1 MIYENINFQSYCWVL
16 GTTSFRVAQ
25 MNLRIEEQLMH
36 LRNFSQT
43 VADKGE
49 EWKWTGNNDLQS
61 RFYYYLQEHDAL
73 TGDAPRPDKDAR
85 QKTSGLPTLGFT
97 DNDRVITAAGEELLN
112 YVEDGSFGADNYLMI
127 PADSFIYFKQ
137 MLKTSLKIRDG
148 VHVRPYFV
156 LAHFLNEFGSLSFDE
171 LTYLIPLV
179 VDEQSLNIVK
189 TRLNDVRKGDISFDD
204 VIIEN
209 LMAKENYKRA
219 YALWMEHT
227 VDEDLVTTVGM
238 NRKSRKYDSLYFP
251 FYQSLKRVFVDYR
264 QSTGEVSELYKRI
277 KKLKTAS
284 YWKQAIFGD
293 SHPSKINKEGAAS
306 FAPDNPFAS
315 VSDENQ
321 LKKVFFTL
329 LHLYKARANL
339 SDYFDLNRRYVKLT
353 DTVLF
358 RERTVTFD
366 SIPAA
371 FFSLVGDQLLED
383 MFTQSGKLDES
394 LELSDISPMFDISE
408 AQLLTALS
416 SEFGV
421 ELVSLTKAKSVV
433 QDERYKRLHD
443 LLDNRFTKD
452 VFLEL
457 LDCFITRNDERVK
470 ELVTEEATPST
481 IFEYVLALIWYEF
494 SGRQGD
500 VLHFMKLSFEA
511 DLMPRTH
518 AQGGGAD
525 IIYEFEESDT
535 YPEHDMLIEATLADG
550 TNARRMEMEPVSRH
564 LGTHVLETGNHSDY
578 CVFVAPEIDV
588 NVANDFR
595 FRKQSG
601 YWGKNEEYAPLK
613 IIPIDIVQVKQL
625 VEKNSTYPDLYELF
639 ETAHN
644 SDERRPLK
652 WREEIANLITA

>member
-43 VADKGE
+43 VTEMGE

-61 RFYYYLQEHDAL
+61 RFYYYLQKHDAL
-73 TGDAPRPDKDAR
+73 AGDAPRPDKDAR

-97 DNDRVITAAGEELLN
+97 DNNRVITTAGEELLN
-112 YVEDGSFGADNYLMI
+112 HVEAGSFGTDNYFMI
-127 PADSFIYFKQ
+127 PADSYIYFKQ
-137 MLKTSLKIRDG
+137 MLKTSLQIRDG

-179 VDEQSLNIVK
+179 VDEQSLSIVK
-189 TRLNDVRKGDISFDD
+189 TKLSDVRNGDVSFDE
-204 VIIEN
+204 VIVEN

-227 VDEDLVTTVGM
+227 VDEELVTTVGM

-251 FYQSLKRVFVDYR
+251 FYQSLKRVFVDNR
-264 QSTGEVSELYKRI
+264 QSAGEVSELYKRI

-339 SDYFDLNRRYVKLT
+339 SDYFDLNRRYFKLT

-394 LELSDISPMFDISE
+394 LALSDISPMFDISE
-408 AQLLTALS
+408 ARLLTALS

-421 ELVSLTKAKSVV
+421 ELVSLTQAKSVV
-433 QDERYKRLHD
+433 QDERYERLHD

-457 LDCFITRNDERVK
+457 LDCFITRDDERVK
-470 ELVTEEATPST
+470 ELVTEDATPST
-481 IFEYVLALIWYEF
+481 IFEYVLGLIWYEF

-511 DLMPRTH
+511 DLMPRAH

-525 IIYEFEESDT
+525 IIFEFEKSDS

-613 IIPIDIVQVKQL
+613 IIPIDIDQVKQL

-639 ETAHN
+639 EIAHN
-644 SDERRPLK
+644 SDERMPLK
-652 WREEIANLITA
+652 WREEIANLITT

>member
-1 MIYENINFQSYCWVL
+1 
-16 GTTSFRVAQ
+16 

-36 LRNFSQT
+36 LRNFSQMVT
-43 VADKGE
+43 EMGE
-49 EWKWTGNNDLQS
+49 EWKWTSNNDLQS
-61 RFYYYLQEHDAL
+61 RFYYYLQKHDAL
-73 TGDAPRPDKDAR
+73 AGDAPRPDKDAR

-97 DNDRVITAAGEELLN
+97 DKNRVITTAGEELLN
-112 YVEDGSFGADNYLMI
+112 HVEAGSFGTDNYFMI
-127 PADSFIYFKQ
+127 PADSYIYFKQ
-137 MLKTSLKIRDG
+137 MLKTSIQIRDG

-179 VDEQSLNIVK
+179 VDEQSLSIVK
-189 TRLNDVRKGDISFDD
+189 TKLSDVRNGDVSFDE
-204 VIIEN
+204 VIVEN

-227 VDEDLVTTVGM
+227 VDEELVTTVGM

-251 FYQSLKRVFVDYR
+251 FYQSLKRVFADNR
-264 QSTGEVSELYKRI
+264 QSAGEVSELYKRI

-293 SHPSKINKEGAAS
+293 SHPSKINKKGAAS
-306 FAPDNPFAS
+306 FAPGNPFAS

-339 SDYFDLNRRYVKLT
+339 SDYFDLNRRYFKLT

-394 LELSDISPMFDISE
+394 LALSDISPMFDISE
-408 AQLLTALS
+408 ARLLTALS

-421 ELVSLTKAKSVV
+421 ELVSLTQAKSVV
-433 QDERYKRLHD
+433 QDERYERLHD

-457 LDCFITRNDERVK
+457 LDCFITRDDERVK
-470 ELVTEEATPST
+470 ELVTEDATPST
-481 IFEYVLALIWYEF
+481 IFEYVLGLIWYEF

-511 DLMPRTH
+511 DLMPRAH
-518 AQGGGAD
+518 AQGGDAD
-525 IIYEFEESDT
+525 IIFEFEKSDT

-613 IIPIDIVQVKQL
+613 IIPIDIHQVKQL

-639 ETAHN
+639 EIAHN
-644 SDERRPLK
+644 SDERMPLK
-652 WREEIANLITA
+652 WREEIANLITT

>member
-652 WREEIANLITA
+652 WREEIANLITT

>member
-1 MIYENINFQSYCWVL
+1 MTYENINFQSYCWVL

-36 LRNFSQT
+36 LRNFSHQVT
-43 VADKGE
+43 ERGE
-49 EWKWTGNNDLQS
+49 EWKWIGNNDLQS
-61 RFYYYLQEHDAL
+61 SFYYYLREHDAL

-97 DNDRVITAAGEELLN
+97 DNNRVITAAGHELLN
-112 YVEDGSFGADNYLMI
+112 HVEDGSFGDDNYFLI

-137 MLKTSLKIRDG
+137 LLKTSLRIREG

-156 LAHFLNEFGSLSFDE
+156 LAYFLNEFGSLSFDE

-179 VDEQSLNIVK
+179 VDQQSLNIVK
-189 TRLNDVRKGDISFDD
+189 TKLGDIRNGNATFDD
-204 VIIEN
+204 VIVEN

-219 YALWMEHT
+219 YALWMAHA
-227 VDEDLVTTVGM
+227 VDEELLTTVGM
-238 NRKSRKYDSLYFP
+238 NRKSREYDSLYFP
-251 FYQSLKRVFVDYR
+251 FYQSLKRVFVDNH
-264 QSTGEVSELYKRI
+264 QSPGEVTELHKRI
-277 KKLKTAS
+277 KKLKTSS

-293 SHPSKINKEGAAS
+293 SHPSKINKDGAAS
-306 FAPDNPFAS
+306 LAPDNPFAAI
-315 VSDENQ
+315 SDENQ
-321 LKKVFFTL
+321 LKKVFFKY

-339 SDYFDLNRRYVKLT
+339 SDYFDLNRRYFKLT

-371 FFSLVGDQLLED
+371 FFSLVGDELLAD
-383 MFTQSGKLDES
+383 MFTQSGKLDDS
-394 LELSDISPMFDISE
+394 MALADISPMFDISE
-408 AQLLTALS
+408 DRLLTALS
-416 SEFGV
+416 SKFGV
-421 ELVSLTKAKSVV
+421 ELASLAQAKDAVR
-433 QDERYKRLHD
+433 DERYERLHD
-443 LLDNRFTKD
+443 LLDNRFTQE

-457 LDCFITRNDERVK
+457 LDCFIARDDERLK
-470 ELVTEEATPST
+470 ELVTEDATPST

-525 IIYEFEESDT
+525 IIFDFEKTDT

-564 LGTHVLETGNHSDY
+564 LGTHVLETRNHSDY

-601 YWGKNEEYAPLK
+601 YWGRNGEYAPLK
-613 IIPIDIVQVKQL
+613 IIPVDIYQVKQL
-625 VEKNSTYPDLYELF
+625 VEKNSTYPILYELF

-644 SDERRPLK
+644 SDEHRPLK
-652 WREEIANLITA
+652 WREEIASLITA

>member
-1 MIYENINFQSYCWVL
+1 MIYDNINFQSYCWVL

-36 LRNFSQT
+36 LRNFSRT
-43 VADKGE
+43 LVELGE
-49 EWKWTGNNDLQS
+49 EWKWIGNNDLQS
-61 RFYYYLQEHDAL
+61 RFYNYLRDKDAL
-73 TGDAPRPDKDAR
+73 TGDAPRPAKDAR

-97 DNDRVITAAGEELLN
+97 DNNRVITAAGDELLN
-112 YVEDGSFGADNYLMI
+112 HVEDGSFSDDNYFMI

-137 MLKTSLKIRDG
+137 LLKTSLQTREG

-156 LAHFLNEFGSLSFDE
+156 LAHFLNEFGSISFDE

-179 VDEQSLNIVK
+179 VDKQSLNIVK
-189 TRLNDVRKGDISFDD
+189 TKLNDVRNRDATLDD

-219 YALWMEHT
+219 YELWMTHA
-227 VDEDLVTTVGM
+227 VDEELLTTVGM
-238 NRKSRKYDSLYFP
+238 NRKRRKYDSLYFP
-251 FYQSLKRVFVDYR
+251 FYQSLKRVFVDNH
-264 QSTGEVSELYKRI
+264 QSPGEVTELYKRI
-277 KKLKTAS
+277 RKLKTAS

-293 SHPSKINKEGAAS
+293 CHPSKINKFGAAS
-306 FAPDNPFAS
+306 LAPDNPFAS

-321 LKKVFFTL
+321 LKKVFFEY

-339 SDYFDLNRRYVKLT
+339 SDYFDLNRRYFKLT

-358 RERTVTFD
+358 SERTVTFD

-371 FFSLVGDQLLED
+371 FFSLVGDELLEE
-383 MFTQSGKLDES
+383 MFTQSGKLDDS
-394 LELSDISPMFDISE
+394 LALADISPMFDISE
-408 AQLLTALS
+408 ARLLTALS

-421 ELVSLTKAKSVV
+421 ELSSLTQAKDVV
-433 QDERYKRLHD
+433 RDERYERLHD
-443 LLDNRFTKD
+443 LLDNRFTRE

-457 LDCFITRNDERVK
+457 LDCFIAREDERLK
-470 ELVTEEATPST
+470 ELVTEDATPST

-500 VLHFMKLSFEA
+500 ILHFMKLSFDA

-525 IIYEFEESDT
+525 IIFEFEKSDI

-550 TNARRMEMEPVSRH
+550 TNVRRMEMEPVSRH

-595 FRKQSG
+595 SRKQSG

-613 IIPIDIVQVKQL
+613 IIPIDIGQVKQL
-625 VEKNSTYPDLYELF
+625 VEKNRTYPDLYELF
-639 ETAHN
+639 ETAYN
-644 SDERRPLK
+644 SDESRPLK
-652 WREEIANLITA
+652 WREEIESLITT

>member
-315 VSDENQ
+315 VPDENQ

>member
-25 MNLRIEEQLMH
+25 MNLRIEEQLVH

-43 VADKGE
+43 VANKGE
-49 EWKWTGNNDLQS
+49 EWKWTSNNDLQS

-97 DNDRVITAAGEELLN
+97 DNNRVITAAGEELLN
-112 YVEDGSFGADNYLMI
+112 HVEDGSFGADNYFMI

-137 MLKTSLKIRDG
+137 MLKTSLQVRDG

-189 TRLNDVRKGDISFDD
+189 TKLSDVRNGDVSFDD
-204 VIIEN
+204 VIVEN
-209 LMAKENYKRA
+209 LMAKENYKCA
-219 YALWMEHT
+219 YALWMKHT
-227 VDEDLVTTVGM
+227 VDEDLITTVGM

-339 SDYFDLNRRYVKLT
+339 SDYFDLNRRYFKLT

-408 AQLLTALS
+408 ARLLSALS

-421 ELVSLTKAKSVV
+421 ELVSLTQAKSVV
-433 QDERYKRLHD
+433 QDERYERLHD

-457 LDCFITRNDERVK
+457 LDSFITRDDERVK
-470 ELVTEEATPST
+470 ELVTEDATPST

-525 IIYEFEESDT
+525 VIFEFEKSET

-578 CVFVAPEIDV
+578 CIFVAPKIDV

-595 FRKQSG
+595 SRKQSG
-601 YWGKNEEYAPLK
+601 YWGKDEEYAPLK
-613 IIPIDIVQVKQL
+613 IIPIDINQVKQL
-625 VEKNSTYPDLYELF
+625 LEKNSTYPDLYELF

-644 SDERRPLK
+644 SDERMPLK

>member
-97 DNDRVITAAGEELLN
+97 DNNRVITAAGEELLN
-112 YVEDGSFGADNYLMI
+112 HVEDGSFGVDNYFMI

-137 MLKTSLKIRDG
+137 MLKTSLQIRDG

-156 LAHFLNEFGSLSFDE
+156 LAHFLNEFGSLSYDE

-189 TRLNDVRKGDISFDD
+189 TRLSDVRNGDISFDD
-204 VIIEN
+204 VIVEN

-219 YALWMEHT
+219 YELWMEHT
-227 VDEDLVTTVGM
+227 VDGDLVTTVGM

-264 QSTGEVSELYKRI
+264 QSTGEVSELYKRL

-306 FAPDNPFAS
+306 FALDNPFAS

-339 SDYFDLNRRYVKLT
+339 SDYFDLNRRYAKLT

-408 AQLLTALS
+408 DRLLTALS

-421 ELVSLTKAKSVV
+421 ELISLTKAKSVV

-457 LDCFITRNDERVK
+457 LDCFITRDDERVK

-525 IIYEFEESDT
+525 IIFEFEKSDT

-644 SDERRPLK
+644 SDEHMPLK

>member
-1 MIYENINFQSYCWVL
+1 
-16 GTTSFRVAQ
+16 

-43 VADKGE
+43 VTEIGE

-61 RFYYYLQEHDAL
+61 RFYYYLQKHGAL
-73 TGDAPRPDKDAR
+73 AGDAPRPDKDAR

-97 DNDRVITAAGEELLN
+97 DNNRVITTAGEELLN
-112 YVEDGSFGADNYLMI
+112 HVEAGSFGTDNYFMI
-127 PADSFIYFKQ
+127 PADSYIYFKQ
-137 MLKTSLKIRDG
+137 MLKTSLQIRDG

-179 VDEQSLNIVK
+179 VDEQSLSIVK
-189 TRLNDVRKGDISFDD
+189 TKLSDVRNGDVSFDE
-204 VIIEN
+204 VIVEN

-227 VDEDLVTTVGM
+227 VDEELVTTVGM

-251 FYQSLKRVFVDYR
+251 FYQSLKRVFVDNR
-264 QSTGEVSELYKRI
+264 QSAGEVSELYKRI

-306 FAPDNPFAS
+306 IAPDNPFAS

-339 SDYFDLNRRYVKLT
+339 SDYFDLNRRYFKLT

-394 LELSDISPMFDISE
+394 LALSDISPMFDISE
-408 AQLLTALS
+408 ARLLTALS

-421 ELVSLTKAKSVV
+421 ELVSLTQAKSVV
-433 QDERYKRLHD
+433 QDERYERLHD

-457 LDCFITRNDERVK
+457 LDCFITRDDERVK
-470 ELVTEEATPST
+470 ELVTEDATPST
-481 IFEYVLALIWYEF
+481 IFEYVLGLIWYEF

-511 DLMPRTH
+511 DLMPRAH

-525 IIYEFEESDT
+525 IIFEFEKSDT

-613 IIPIDIVQVKQL
+613 IIPIDIGQVKQL

-639 ETAHN
+639 EIAHN
-644 SDERRPLK
+644 SDERKPLK
-652 WREEIANLITA
+652 WREEIANLITT

>member
-171 LTYLIPLV
+171 LAYLIPLV

-189 TRLNDVRKGDISFDD
+189 TKLSDVRNGDISFDD
-204 VIIEN
+204 VIVEN

-238 NRKSRKYDSLYFP
+238 NRKSRKFDSLYFP

-277 KKLKTAS
+277 KELKTYS

-293 SHPSKINKEGAAS
+293 SHPSKIIKEGAAS

-339 SDYFDLNRRYVKLT
+339 SDYFDLNRRYFKLT

-394 LELSDISPMFDISE
+394 LELSDISPMFDITE
-408 AQLLTALS
+408 ARLLTALS

-421 ELVSLTKAKSVV
+421 EIDSLTQAKSVV
-433 QDERYKRLHD
+433 QDERYERLHD

-457 LDCFITRNDERVK
+457 LDCFITRDDERVK
-470 ELVTEEATPST
+470 ELVTEDATPST

-525 IIYEFEESDT
+525 IIFEFEESDT

-550 TNARRMEMEPVSRH
+550 TNVRRMEMEPVSRH

-578 CVFVAPEIDV
+578 CVFVAPEIEV

-625 VEKNSTYPDLYELF
+625 VEKKSTYPDLYELF

>member
-43 VADKGE
+43 VTEIGE

-61 RFYYYLQEHDAL
+61 RFYYYLQKHGAL
-73 TGDAPRPDKDAR
+73 AGDAPRPDKDAR

-97 DNDRVITAAGEELLN
+97 DNNRVITTAGEELLN
-112 YVEDGSFGADNYLMI
+112 HVEAGSFGTDNYFMI
-127 PADSFIYFKQ
+127 PADSYIYFKQ
-137 MLKTSLKIRDG
+137 MLKTSLQIRDG

-179 VDEQSLNIVK
+179 VDEQSLSIVK
-189 TRLNDVRKGDISFDD
+189 TKLSDVRNGDVSFDE
-204 VIIEN
+204 VIVEN

-227 VDEDLVTTVGM
+227 VDEELVTTVGM

-251 FYQSLKRVFVDYR
+251 FYQSLKRVFVDNR
-264 QSTGEVSELYKRI
+264 QSAGEVSELYKRI

-306 FAPDNPFAS
+306 IAPDNPFAS

-339 SDYFDLNRRYVKLT
+339 SDYFDLNRRYFKLT

-394 LELSDISPMFDISE
+394 LALSDISPMFDISE
-408 AQLLTALS
+408 ARLLTALS

-421 ELVSLTKAKSVV
+421 ELVSLTQAKSVV
-433 QDERYKRLHD
+433 QDERYERLHD

-457 LDCFITRNDERVK
+457 LDCFITRDDERVK
-470 ELVTEEATPST
+470 ELVTEDATPST
-481 IFEYVLALIWYEF
+481 IFEYVLGLIWYEF

-511 DLMPRTH
+511 DLMPRAH

-525 IIYEFEESDT
+525 IIFEFEKSDT

-613 IIPIDIVQVKQL
+613 IIPIDIGQVKQL

-639 ETAHN
+639 EIAHN
-644 SDERRPLK
+644 SDERKPLK
-652 WREEIANLITA
+652 WREEIANLITT

>member
-43 VADKGE
+43 VTEMGE
-49 EWKWTGNNDLQS
+49 EWKWISNNDLQS
-61 RFYYYLQEHDAL
+61 RFYYYLQKHDAL
-73 TGDAPRPDKDAR
+73 AGDAPRPDKDAR

-97 DNDRVITAAGEELLN
+97 DNNRVITTAGEELLN
-112 YVEDGSFGADNYLMI
+112 HVEAGSFGTDNYFMI
-127 PADSFIYFKQ
+127 PADSYIYFKQ
-137 MLKTSLKIRDG
+137 MLKTSLQIRDG

-179 VDEQSLNIVK
+179 VDEQSLSIVK
-189 TRLNDVRKGDISFDD
+189 TKLSDVRNGDVSFDE
-204 VIIEN
+204 VIVEN

-227 VDEDLVTTVGM
+227 VDEELVTTVGM

-251 FYQSLKRVFVDYR
+251 FYQSLKRVFVDNR
-264 QSTGEVSELYKRI
+264 QSAGEVSELYKRI

-293 SHPSKINKEGAAS
+293 SHPSKINKESAAS

-339 SDYFDLNRRYVKLT
+339 SDYFDLNRRYFKLT

-371 FFSLVGDQLLED
+371 FFSLVGDQLLVD

-394 LELSDISPMFDISE
+394 LALSDISPMFDISE
-408 AQLLTALS
+408 ARLLTALS

-421 ELVSLTKAKSVV
+421 ELVSLTQAKSVV
-433 QDERYKRLHD
+433 QDERYERLHD

-457 LDCFITRNDERVK
+457 LDCFITRDDERVK
-470 ELVTEEATPST
+470 ELVTEDATPST
-481 IFEYVLALIWYEF
+481 IFEYVLGLIWYEF

-511 DLMPRTH
+511 DLMPRAH

-525 IIYEFEESDT
+525 IIFEFEKSDT

-613 IIPIDIVQVKQL
+613 IIPIDIDQVKQL

-639 ETAHN
+639 EIAHN
-644 SDERRPLK
+644 SDERMPLK
-652 WREEIANLITA
+652 WREEIANLITT

>member
-73 TGDAPRPDKDAR
+73 TGDASRPDKDAR

-97 DNDRVITAAGEELLN
+97 DNNRVITAAGEELLN
-112 YVEDGSFGADNYLMI
+112 HVEDGSFGVDNYFMI

-137 MLKTSLKIRDG
+137 MLKTSLQIRDG

-156 LAHFLNEFGSLSFDE
+156 LAHFLNEFGSLSYDE

-189 TRLNDVRKGDISFDD
+189 TRLSDVRNGDISFDD
-204 VIIEN
+204 VIVEN

-219 YALWMEHT
+219 YELWMEHT
-227 VDEDLVTTVGM
+227 VDGDLVTTVGM

-306 FAPDNPFAS
+306 FALDNPFAS

-408 AQLLTALS
+408 DRLLTALS

-421 ELVSLTKAKSVV
+421 ELISLTKAKSVV

-457 LDCFITRNDERVK
+457 LDCFITRDDERVK

-525 IIYEFEESDT
+525 IIFEFEKSDT

-644 SDERRPLK
+644 SDEHMPLK

>member
-1 MIYENINFQSYCWVL
+1 MIYENINFLSYCWVL

-97 DNDRVITAAGEELLN
+97 DNNRVITAAGEELLN
-112 YVEDGSFGADNYLMI
+112 HVEDGSFGVDNYFMI

-137 MLKTSLKIRDG
+137 MLKTSLQIRDG

-156 LAHFLNEFGSLSFDE
+156 LAHFLNEFGSLSYDE

-189 TRLNDVRKGDISFDD
+189 TRLSDVRNGDISFDD
-204 VIIEN
+204 VIVEN

-219 YALWMEHT
+219 YELWMEHT
-227 VDEDLVTTVGM
+227 VDGDLVTTVGM

-306 FAPDNPFAS
+306 FALDNPFAS

-408 AQLLTALS
+408 DRLLTALS

-421 ELVSLTKAKSVV
+421 ELISLTKAKSVV

-457 LDCFITRNDERVK
+457 LDCFITRDDERVK

-525 IIYEFEESDT
+525 IIFEFEKSDT

-644 SDERRPLK
+644 SDEHMPLK

>member
-1 MIYENINFQSYCWVL
+1 
-16 GTTSFRVAQ
+16 

-43 VADKGE
+43 IAAIGE
-49 EWKWTGNNDLQS
+49 KWEWTGNNDLQS

-73 TGDAPRPDKDAR
+73 TGNAPRPAKDAR

-97 DNDRVITAAGEELLN
+97 DFNRVITEAGEELLN
-112 YVEDGSFGADNYLMI
+112 HVENGSFGTDNYFMI

-137 MLKTSLKIRDG
+137 LLKTSLQIRDG
-148 VHVRPYFV
+148 VYVRPYFV

-171 LTYLIPLV
+171 LTYLLPLV

-189 TRLNDVRKGDISFDD
+189 ANLNDVRSGNTTFDD

-219 YALWMEHT
+219 YGLWMEYV
-227 VDEDLVTTVGM
+227 VDEELVTTIGM
-238 NRKSRKYDSLYFP
+238 NRKSRKYDRLYFP
-251 FYQSLKRVFVDYR
+251 FYQSLKRVFVDKK
-264 QSTGEVSELYKRI
+264 QSAREISELYKCI
-277 KKLKTAS
+277 KKLNTAAS
-284 YWKQAIFGD
+284 WKEAIFGD
-293 SHPSKINKEGAAS
+293 SHPSRINREGASS
-306 FAPDNPFAS
+306 FEPGNPFAS
-315 VSDENQ
+315 VTDENQ
-321 LKKVFFTL
+321 LKDVFFKY

-339 SDYFDLNRRYVKLT
+339 SDYFDLNRRYFKLT

-358 RERTVTFD
+358 REHTVTFD

-371 FFSLVGDQLLED
+371 FFSLVGDGIIQD
-383 MFTQSGKLDES
+383 MFTQSRKLGSS
-394 LELSDISPMFDISE
+394 LALADISPMFDIPE
-408 AQLLTALS
+408 TKLLAALS
-416 SEFGV
+416 SEVGV
-421 ELVSLTKAKSVV
+421 KLVSLTQARDVV
-433 QDERYKRLHD
+433 QDERYERLHD

-452 VFLEL
+452 VFIEL
-457 LDCFITRNDERVK
+457 LDCFISRDDERVK
-470 ELVTEEATPST
+470 ELVTDDATPST

-525 IIYEFEESDT
+525 IVFEFERGNT
-535 YPEHDMLIEATLADG
+535 YPKHDLLIEATLADG

-564 LGTHVLETGNHSDY
+564 LGTHVLETGNRNDY
-578 CVFVAPEIDV
+578 CVFVAPEIDI

-595 FRKQSG
+595 SRKGSG
-601 YWGKNEEYAPLK
+601 YWGKNEEFAPLK
-613 IIPIDIVQVKQL
+613 IIPIDIRQVKNL
-625 VEKNSTYPDLYELF
+625 IEKNSVYSDLYDLF
-639 ETAHN
+639 EAAYN
-644 SDERRPLK
+644 SDESRPRE
-652 WREEIANLITA
+652 WREEISNLITA